1 MHFTYHRRIQVPK
14 KGGIVDLPLSVP
26 WHRLWMRNMM
36 MRLWNRFI
44 AFHCHSSRK
53 FRIRL
58 ASIEVANGDLFCI
71 FAPPYSMT
79 CIRLW
84 FLNFQK
90 WQTYVNNLSI
100 PYRMPLVGS
109 KSVHKRAGNTWSK
122 KYLKFMVFAPLIP
135 PFTNFWKFF
144 FFRNIDHVEA
154 KRMPFEFWKLTGKN
168 RRSQG
173 GS

>member
-1 MHFTYHRRIQVPK
+1 MLKTSTHVVFMHFTYQRRIQVPK
-14 KGGIVDLPLSVP
+14 KGRHCWPPTFSILAPPMDAKYYC
-26 WHRLWMRNMM
+26 
-36 MRLWNRFI
+36 NRFI
-44 AFHCHSSRK
+44 AFHCHPSRK

-58 ASIEVANGDLFCI
+58 ASIAVANSDLFCI

-100 PYRMPLVGS
+100 PYRMSLVAS
-109 KSVHKRAGNTWSK
+109 KSVHKRAGNTWPK

-135 PFTNFWKFF
+135 PLL
-144 FFRNIDHVEA
+144 RI
-154 KRMPFEFWKLTGKN
+154 FEISFLEM
-168 RRSQG
+168 
-173 GS
+173 